1 MTDPTLSDYSGTAP
15 WLNLWLDSQR
25 QFWDAWTNLAR
36 PAHDASASTRAP
48 LNPWQPA
55 LDFWTG
61 LLRPPQAGAEPPTSP
76 PGGEAALPGF
86 ALGPWADYWTKT
98 QRHYWSMWQPSAGRL
113 AGLQPGDGGTARP
126 GGGPNPMAGF
136 ANLWGMPL
144 DNWRRVCSAFSF
156 MPGDMEKAVRDTGSP
171 YGPESLHRTMV
182 GFLSMPTVGYT
193 REWQEELQRWS
204 LLWLNHFEAQR
215 DYSGVLGRI
224 IWRAYELF
232 TQSLRGKPT
241 NDETL
246 TSLRAFYNQWID
258 CAEEAYGEIAI
269 SPEFVNAQAR
279 LTNSLFAIKRQ
290 EQKMMEEAQ
299 SALNMPTRREL
310 DTSHKRVHQLQRR
323 VWEVERELE
332 ESNEGINVRAELAV
346 LRKEVEALRVG
357 AESDGSKPAPP
368 RRGGGAKAET

>member
-1 MTDPTLSDYSGTAP
+1 MTNPTLSDYSSAAP

-25 QFWDAWTNLAR
+25 QWWDAWTNLTQSGQA
-36 PAHDASASTRAP
+36 ASTASGTP
-48 LNPWQPA
+48 SNPWQPA
-55 LDFWTG
+55 LDFWTN
-61 LLRPPQAGAEPPTSP
+61 LLRPHQTSP
-76 PGGEAALPGF
+76 ASTPPGEAAFPAY
-86 ALGPWADYWTKT
+86 ALGGWADIWLKS
-98 QRHYWSMWQPSAGRL
+98 QRHYWELWQQSAGRL
-113 AGLQPGDGGTARP
+113 AGPAQGEGG

-156 MPGDMEKAVRDTGSP
+156 MPGDMEKAVRDPGSP

-193 REWQEELQRWS
+193 REWQEELQRWV

-215 DYSGVLGRI
+215 DYGGVLGRI
-224 IWRAYELF
+224 VWRASELF
-232 TQSLRGKPT
+232 TQTLRGKPA

-258 CAEEAYGEIAI
+258 CAEEAYGEIAV
-269 SPEFVNAQAR
+269 SEDFVRAQSR

-310 DTSHKRVHQLQRR
+310 DTSHRRVHQLQRR
-323 VWEVERELE
+323 VWNVEQALE
-332 ESNEGINVRAELAV
+332 EANGGAAVRAELAA
-346 LRKEVEALRVG
+346 LREEVEALRAGKQV
-357 AESDGSKPAPP
+357 PA
-368 RRGGGAKAET
+368 RRGGGTKAEA